1 VLLLI
6 LPVLCCSGPAIF
18 AALAAAGA
26 MTLGVGGGRCGPCR
40 LGGLSLLPPG
50 RAGEAPMSAA
60 RPSTLAARRA
70 LLPRTLAEV
79 LGSPWCLAGFV
90 GLSAMVILLFIAVA
104 L

>member
-1 VLLLI
+1 
-6 LPVLCCSGPAIF
+6 
-18 AALAAAGA
+18 
-26 MTLGVGGGRCGPCR
+26 
-40 LGGLSLLPPG
+40 
-50 RAGEAPMSAA
+50 MSAA